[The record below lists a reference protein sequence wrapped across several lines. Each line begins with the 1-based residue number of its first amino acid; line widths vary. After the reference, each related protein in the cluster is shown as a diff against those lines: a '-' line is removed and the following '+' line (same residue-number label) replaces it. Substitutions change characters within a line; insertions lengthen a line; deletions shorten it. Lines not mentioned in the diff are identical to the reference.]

1 MKFDTLIIGGGL
13 AGLLCGITLAQ
24 RGLRCAIIS
33 RGQNGLHFSSG
44 SLDLLN
50 VAPGEALEQRLAALA
65 VNHPEHPYSMI
76 GARQVIDYAR
86 QTEKLLAGC
95 GIALQGGTEK
105 LHQRI
110 TPLGGL
116 KHAWL
121 SPEEAAIG
129 PVNGERIAVVGI
141 SGFPDFQAHLAAP
154 ALQKAGALAEAI
166 DIELPQLDGLRE
178 NASEFR
184 SVNIARLLDEKNQW
198 PALLGALRPIAER
211 YDRLLFPACLGLQNT
226 RPWRWL
232 SEQLPC
238 PLALLPTLP
247 PSVPGIRMHTALQR
261 NFVRLGGAWLAGDE
275 VAGITCDGARVA
287 SVSTRNHGDV
297 PLQTRFAVLAS
308 GGVFSSGLVARRDK
322 ICEPVFNLDI
332 TPLLP
337 RNVWYNNDF
346 FDSQPWQR
354 CGVSTDASLRGR
366 REGQQIDNLYAIG
379 GVLGGFDAI
388 AQGCGGGV
396 SAITA
401 LHAAR
406 QISAIAGGD
415 A

>member
-1 MKFDTLIIGGGL
+1 MKFDTLIVGGGL
-13 AGLLCGITLAQ
+13 AGLLCGIALTQ

-44 SLDLLN
+44 SLDLLD
-50 VAPGEALEQRLAALA
+50 VPPGAGLEESLAGLAAD
-65 VNHPEHPYSMI
+65 HPEHPYSLI
-76 GARQVIDYAR
+76 GPGRVIDYAR
-86 QTEKLLAGC
+86 QAEKLLAAC
-95 GIALQGGTEK
+95 GVALQGGTDR

-116 KHAWL
+116 KSAWL
-121 SPEEAAIG
+121 SPEEAPTG
-129 PVNGERIAVVGI
+129 PVRGERIAVIGI

-154 ALQKAGALAEAI
+154 ALRKAGALADAM
-166 DIELPQLDGLRE
+166 DIELPQLDGLRD

-184 SVNIARLLDEKNQW
+184 SVNIARLLDEKPQW
-198 PALLGALRPIAER
+198 AALLGALQPVAER
-211 YDRLLFPACLGLQNT
+211 YDRLLFPACFGLQNAQL
-226 RPWRWL
+226 WRWL
-232 SEQLPC
+232 CEQLPR

-261 NFVRLGGAWLAGDE
+261 HFVRLGGTWLAGDE
-275 VAGITCDGARVA
+275 VAGVAFDGARVT

-308 GGVFSSGLVARRDK
+308 GGFFSSGLVAHRDK

-332 TPLLP
+332 TPLP
-337 RNVWYNNDF
+337 SRNVWYNNDF

-354 CGVSTDASLRGR
+354 CGVRTDASLRGR
-366 REGQQIDNLYAIG
+366 RAGQQIDNLYAIG

-406 QISAIAGGD
+406 QISALAGGD